1 MDEVARLLRE
11 GRVVDELLYVSS
23 WLCDGDSSGYVVPLR
38 TPIRYVLDAYVLDYH
53 VPRTQTVIDRHNC
66 VLRVHVSDQ
75 APITLRL
82 STGPCTDVA
91 ALIERLRTAATAPAG
106 SISLSWAQSA
116 EGRVCVTADRPFWF
130 QYESLCSVL
139 GFARSGARLDASPA
153 GANAYELCARYAPD
167 LEPARCVQVRSDALG
182 QHVST
187 VREDHRAV
195 LLGQL
200 DITDG
205 YRRTDFSGLH
215 REGFFP
221 IGKLSSLHISLQNA
235 DGTRY
240 ETHGRHHTLTIALRR
255 LTARNAVHAIGPS
268 FQSRLAPS
276 YRLAGS
282 TFASDSDDDA

>member
-1 MDEVARLLRE
+1 MEEVARLLRE
-11 GRVVDELLYVSS
+11 GRVVDELVYVSS
-23 WLCDGDSSGYVVPLR
+23 WLCDGDGSSYVVPLR

-53 VPRTQTVIDRHNC
+53 VPRTQTVIDSHNC
-66 VLRVHVSDQ
+66 VLRVHVGAQ

-82 STGPCTDVA
+82 STGPCTDVD
-91 ALIERLRTAATAPAG
+91 ALITRLEAAESSSVSFPLVW
-106 SISLSWAQSA
+106 SNVD
-116 EGRVCVTADRPFWF
+116 GRVCVAGSQPFWF
-130 QYESLCSVL
+130 QYGSLCSVL
-139 GFARSGARLDASPA
+139 GFARSGARLDASVDPSSN
-153 GANAYELCARYAPD
+153 GYKLCARYAPD

-205 YRRTDFSGLH
+205 YRRTDFTGLQ

-240 ETHGRHHTLTIALRR
+240 ETHGRHHTLTIAIRR